1 MLKDIESISR
11 LLCAFQG
18 LNFEMEVPEKLPDH
32 VIGDHTRILQAVLYM
47 LGNVL
52 CLGDGGSFVLCVSSI
67 NSTDTNCLKWKQ
79 LTYKDSALLKFEVCR
94 TNSKEYDPSSSEEI
108 REKHNSETANPGFL
122 ASIHVKGWQRLPIHP
137 SEGCLIEPRCMDPQT
152 AGCLFKGMETLLAD
166 SDSFNRSITRKL
178 MTNLGCHLTVVSSWC
193 QCKETLQLRGSHFHL
208 LLIEDDLLEEDGKQI
223 FAWIRKLSLRSL
235 LRVVALTSES
245 NWDIQSWCLHHGTDG
260 VIRKPVIL
268 EELEDVLQRVFLLK
282 EGTPFPFLQNPD

>member
-1 MLKDIESISR
+1 MQLMHGTLSI
-11 LLCAFQG
+11 G
-18 LNFEMEVPEKLPDH
+18 
-32 VIGDHTRILQAVLYM
+32 
-47 LGNVL
+47 
-52 CLGDGGSFVLCVSSI
+52 
-67 NSTDTNCLKWKQ
+67 
-79 LTYKDSALLKFEVCR
+79 
-94 TNSKEYDPSSSEEI
+94 PSSLGSGRSMNLTI
-108 REKHNSETANPGFL
+108 
-122 ASIHVKGWQRLPIHP
+122 RLPIHP

-152 AGCLFKGMETLLAD
+152 AGCLFKGMKTLLAD

-208 LLIEDDLLEEDGKQI
+208 LLIEDNLLEEDGKQI
-223 FAWIRKLSLRSL
+223 FAWIRKLSLRSS